1 MVLLESRNTIC
12 FVCLMIPLL
21 WVAVATSVRAQ
32 VPDSTVTCSTGTA
45 EARLDIGNVRAR
57 ILNNGGLFWNGG
69 QNVYEVPK
77 GGGVDAIFAAS
88 FWIGG
93 MVDDSLRMAASMYGP
108 WEFWPGPILP
118 KGISAETCA
127 RYDRI
132 HEMTKD
138 DQVRGGPESDERL
151 RTWPVEVGAPFL
163 DADGDGLYD
172 PEQGDRPE
180 LLGDQQLWWVMNDLG
195 GEHELTEVDALG
207 VELRVT
213 AFAFDAPG
221 AVGNSTFYRYRIR
234 NTSSQSVRQTY
245 AGLYV
250 DADVGVTFDDYS
262 GSDST
267 LGLGYNYNSNDND
280 THDRG
285 SQEGYGAAPPAI
297 GYTVLKRPAA
307 SESCPYPDG
316 KSIGFTNV
324 MLWPNGAGVVG
335 YYPDGPDLYNLLR
348 SLWYDGKPLTYGG
361 NGRNFSEVPVQFA
374 YPGDPVTRSYWSEL
388 NADDDGTA
396 TPPADRR
403 LLNGLGPFC
412 MAPGEEVELVIAI
425 VWSRGSSNLDSVR
438 QLKEDVAYIQSIRDI
453 ILTPRS
459 LPERD
464 MEAPEVPLAL
474 GVYPNPAGAD
484 GATVRL
490 SIPEALEVSVDVYDL
505 LGRRVHVAAGT
516 GRLGGGEHQWTL
528 PTGGWAPG
536 VYIVR
541 IQTGPVV
548 TSRRLIVTAGT

>member
-12 FVCLMIPLL
+12 FVCLMMPLL
-21 WVAVATSVRAQ
+21 WVAVAASVRAQ

-45 EARLDIGNVRAR
+45 EAYLDIGNVRAR
-57 ILNNGGLFWNGG
+57 IPNNGGLFWNGAP
-69 QNVYEVPK
+69 NVYEVPK

-88 FWIGG
+88 FWLGG
-93 MVDDSLRMAASMYGP
+93 MVDDSLRMAASRYGP

-118 KGISAETCA
+118 EGISEETCA

-138 DQVRGGPESDERL
+138 DQVRRGPESDERL
-151 RTWPVEVGAPFL
+151 RNWPVDVGAPFM
-163 DADGDGLYD
+163 DANGDGLYD
-172 PEQGDRPE
+172 PEHGDRPE

-195 GEHELTEVDALG
+195 GEHELTRVDPLG
-207 VELRVT
+207 VEVRVT

-234 NTSSQSVRQTY
+234 NTSDREVTQTY

-267 LGLGYNYNSNDND
+267 LGLGYNYNADDDD
-280 THDRG
+280 TSDR
-285 SQEGYGAAPPAI
+285 QVGYGAAPPAI

-307 SESCPYPDG
+307 SEACPYPDG

-324 MLWPNGAGVVG
+324 MPWFQFESVAGFR
-335 YYPDGPDLYNLLR
+335 PDGSDLYNHVR
-348 SLWYDGKPLTYGG
+348 SRWDDGRHLTIGG
-361 NGRNFSEVPVQFA
+361 IGRNYSDVPIDFG
-374 YPGDPVTRSYWSEL
+374 YPGDPVTGAYWSEL
-388 NADDDGTA
+388 NAIENGTA
-396 TPPADRR
+396 NVPADRQVV
-403 LLNGLGPFC
+403 NGLGPFC
-412 MAPGEEVELVIAI
+412 MPSGEEVELVIAI

-464 MEAPEVPLAL
+464 MEEPEVPLAL
-474 GVYPNPAGAD
+474 GVYPNPAGAE

-490 SIPEALEVSVDVYDL
+490 SIPEALDVNVEVYDL

-541 IQTGPVV
+541 IQAGPVV
-548 TSRRLIVTAGT
+548 SARRLVVTFGT